1 MIKFCFSTQ
10 DIACRNHNIGIV
22 GIFVHAVTKFN
33 VDKSDALT
41 TNDTGPM
48 ADPCIMLAVML

>member
-1 MIKFCFSTQ
+1 MLLP
-10 DIACRNHNIGIV
+10 R
-22 GIFVHAVTKFN
+22 FN

-48 ADPCIMLAVML
+48 ADPCIMLAVMLWKADTDPPKRVQ